1 MEVTR
6 YAWVQIDVALAFD
19 FREADVP
26 DYEEKNTVQ
35 VVIPNDQTVF
45 AVVPLQEGRSMWFE
59 LRAYEQEDSDLGTLD
74 KLSVSS
80 RTNWPLHFHGL
91 LVNEGKPSAGWVFDQ
106 GYSIG
111 QKVEVAAQYID
122 ANDAEGRNFRYSIN
136 AHSTLLGVGTLEKL
150 SKGQMAKLPTP
161 P

>member
-1 MEVTR
+1 MGAEETTPATKPERMEDTR

-80 RTNWPLHFHGL
+80 RINWPLHFHGL

-106 GYSIG
+106 AYSIG
-111 QKVEVAAQYID
+111 QKVEV
-122 ANDAEGRNFRYSIN
+122 
-136 AHSTLLGVGTLEKL
+136 VEKL